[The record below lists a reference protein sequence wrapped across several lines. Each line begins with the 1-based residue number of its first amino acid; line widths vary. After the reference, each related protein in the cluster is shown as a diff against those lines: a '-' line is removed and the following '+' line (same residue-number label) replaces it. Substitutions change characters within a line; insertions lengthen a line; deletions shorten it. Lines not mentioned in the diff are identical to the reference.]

1 MQISMQIAEI
11 GKVSHAKHWACDNQC
26 QESGYRQGSDPVHFD
41 LHLVISCHILSRCS
55 SGFCGRVRAADW
67 GPGTRICYTKEK
79 HPKIL
84 LQNFNETILQ
94 HYSTNLPIFC
104 TVLFPIDLASW
115 GMVNK
120 KLAVML
126 EGVKWRTWNRPNI
139 NEKEDTA
146 DTEWKN
152 EWKWKMKMNDNSF
165 SLKVWKHHF
174 WGNSP
179 SAPKTLELLSAGF
192 LRTKWSSAARLSSA
206 QSIKNHVVL
215 QTFLQHVI
223 NKWKEVAE
231 CHVESYP
238 WFFQVVF
245 IGLLI
250 YELFLG
256 LTSAKGHPEETEA
269 FTLGNVKFIKNIGML
284 AVKRAPRSSA

>member
-55 SGFCGRVRAADW
+55 SGVCGRVRAADW

-104 TVLFPIDLASW
+104 TVLFPIDLTSW

-139 NEKEDTA
+139 NEKERRYCNTEWKWMKMKN
-146 DTEWKN
+146 EWKN
-152 EWKWKMKMNDNSF
+152 ESNDTS
-165 SLKVWKHHF
+165 
-174 WGNSP
+174 
-179 SAPKTLELLSAGF
+179 T
-192 LRTKWSSAARLSSA
+192 
-206 QSIKNHVVL
+206 
-215 QTFLQHVI
+215 
-223 NKWKEVAE
+223 
-231 CHVESYP
+231 ESY
-238 WFFQVVF
+238 WKQKQRHFQT
-245 IGLLI
+245 LLRQQP
-250 YELFLG
+250 LR
-256 LTSAKGHPEETEA
+256 AKNSWA
-269 FTLGNVKFIKNIGML
+269 ALCRI
-284 AVKRAPRSSA
+284 S